1 MPTAIVTGASGQD
14 GYFLVR
20 KLLAEGLTVHALAL
34 SAEGLAEELS
44 DGISTGELHVHEN
57 NLLDSEGLI
66 DLFSSVKPTEFYN
79 LAGQSSVAQSFAEP
93 RVTWRTNTEVVSRL
107 LECLRTK
114 APLTKFYQSSSTDM
128 FGFRP
133 GGAVVHN
140 EDSALNPQSPYAS
153 AKGAAHLLCRTYRE
167 AYGLRVACG
176 ILSNHESHRRG
187 PQFLSSKIVAHVKR
201 LRAGE
206 KLPPLAMGNLKIER
220 DWGYAPDYLD
230 GMVLILRQI
239 AARARHFSRAAEED
253 HGRNYRDYVL
263 SSGQTHAVWQMADR
277 AFALS
282 GFGLE
287 WHLGGEDPTQWHAV
301 FKQTGETAVIVNASL
316 LRPAD
321 PLVIK
326 ADSSRSR
333 NELGWQPRP
342 GLDVFLSDMLR

>member
-1 MPTAIVTGASGQD
+1 MPTAIVTGAAGQD

-34 SAEGLAEELS
+34 SIEGLAQELR
-44 DGISTGELHVHEN
+44 DGISTGQLHVYAN

-66 DLFSSVKPTEFYN
+66 DLFSEIKPVEFYN
-79 LAGQSSVAQSFAEP
+79 LAGQSSVAQAFSEP
-93 RVTWRTNTEVVSRL
+93 RVTWRTNTEVVSRM

-114 APLTKFYQSSSTDM
+114 SPRTKFYQSSSTDM
-128 FGFRP
+128 FGFRA
-133 GGAVVHN
+133 GGEVIHN

-167 AYGLRVACG
+167 AYGLRIACG

-187 PQFLSSKIVAHVKR
+187 AQFLSSKIVAHVKK
-201 LRAGE
+201 LRSGE
-206 KLPPLAMGNLKIER
+206 KLPPLAMGNMKIER

-239 AARARHFSRAAEED
+239 AARAKHSERPAEED

-277 AFALS
+277 AFALG
-282 GFGLE
+282 GFKLE
-287 WHLGGEDPTQWHAV
+287 WNLSGADPTKWSAAFKDNGQKAV
-301 FKQTGETAVIVNASL
+301 GVDASL

-326 ADSSRSR
+326 ADSSRAR
-333 NELGWQPRP
+333 NELNWAPRA